1 LHGIA
6 TFIFF
11 IKKEGDMTMKK
22 RMRRYCTLLV
32 FAFLISLSVSQM
44 KAVGQGQPG
53 DRMDRAEF
61 AKVRI
66 NRLQQAAR
74 SLQERAVEPLP
85 ANLTGDQKKEAA
97 KYTRWL
103 RDSGRKLNNLARR
116 WQDALTN
123 VSTNK
128 SIVLSQK
135 QMREMNISF
144 NRQCS
149 ALRDELLDE
158 LRRYAM
164 ISRIMKNNY
173 DDARNSINNL
183 S

>member
-1 LHGIA
+1 
-6 TFIFF
+6 
-11 IKKEGDMTMKK
+11 MKNLA
-22 RMRRYCTLLV
+22 RRCCSLFLL
-32 FAFLISLSVSQM
+32 AFLISLSVSQM
-44 KAVGQGQPG
+44 KAIGQGQAG
-53 DRMDRAEF
+53 ERMDRAEF

-85 ANLTGDQKKEAA
+85 ANLTDDQKKEAA

-103 RDSGRKLNNLARR
+103 RDSGRKMNDLARR
-116 WQDALTN
+116 WQDALSN
-123 VSTNK
+123 VARNK
-128 SIVLSQK
+128 SIVISQK
-135 QMREMNISF
+135 QMEKMNMSF
-144 NRQCS
+144 NDQCS

>member
-1 LHGIA
+1 
-6 TFIFF
+6 
-11 IKKEGDMTMKK
+11 MKNLA
-22 RMRRYCTLLV
+22 RRCCSLFLLV
-32 FAFLISLSVSQM
+32 FLISLSVSQM

-74 SLQERAVEPLP
+74 TLQERAVESLP

-103 RDSGRKLNNLARR
+103 RNSGRKLNDLARR
-116 WQDALTN
+116 WQDALSN
-123 VSTNK
+123 VARNK

-135 QMREMNISF
+135 QMQEMNMSF
-144 NRQCS
+144 NGKYS
-149 ALRDELLDE
+149 ALRDELVDE

>member
-1 LHGIA
+1 VKNLA
-6 TFIFF
+6 
-11 IKKEGDMTMKK
+11 
-22 RMRRYCTLLV
+22 RRCCSLFLL
-32 FAFLISLSVSQM
+32 AFLISLSVSQM

-85 ANLTGDQKKEAA
+85 ANLTDDQKKEAA

-103 RDSGRKLNNLARR
+103 RDSGRKMNNLARR
-116 WQDALTN
+116 WQDALSN
-123 VSTNK
+123 VARNK
-128 SIVLSQK
+128 SIVISQK
-135 QMREMNISF
+135 QMEKMNMSF
-144 NRQCS
+144 NDQCS

>member
-1 LHGIA
+1 
-6 TFIFF
+6 
-11 IKKEGDMTMKK
+11 MKNLA
-22 RMRRYCTLLV
+22 RRCCSLFLL
-32 FAFLISLSVSQM
+32 AFLISFSVSHM

-103 RDSGRKLNNLARR
+103 RDSGRKLNDLARR
-116 WQDALTN
+116 WQDALGN
-123 VSTNK
+123 VARNK
-128 SIVLSQK
+128 SIVISQK
-135 QMREMNISF
+135 QMEKMNMSF
-144 NRQCS
+144 NDQCS

-164 ISRIMKNNY
+164 ISRIMKKNY

-183 S
+183 R